1 MPRFVVGATAEGR
14 VNSRCMPGKLSGC
27 YVGAIRNS
35 KGDSQSS
42 ATTGHPPTALLAHPL
57 PRFPRCTE
65 LGSSFTG
72 LWALSLPTPPGSG
85 RPSSAA
91 LHRSTR
97 MLRDGCLPATRRTS
111 AHSRLPALPAGS
123 RGSLTLHHSAWHTG
137 APLALVKMKKKCIN

>member
-1 MPRFVVGATAEGR
+1 MPRIVVGATAEGR
-14 VNSRCMPGKLSGC
+14 VNSRCVPGKLSGC

-65 LGSSFTG
+65 LGSSFSG
-72 LWALSLPTPPGSG
+72 LWTLSLPTPPGSG

-91 LHRSTR
+91 LHR
-97 MLRDGCLPATRRTS
+97 GCLPATRRTS

-137 APLALVKMKKKCIN
+137 APLALVKMKTCIN